1 MKYEWRKMDKEL
13 YLPKVKPTILLD
25 EEKQYFTVEGKGNPN
40 KEGFKKDVELLYAL
54 SYQIRM
60 MPKSGFTPEGYYEFD
75 SVLGEISSS
84 TIYFSHNFCD
94 NENRNGYGGML
105 N

>member
-40 KEGFKKDVELLYAL
+40 KDEFLKRILNY
-54 SYQIRM
+54 Y
-60 MPKSGFTPEGYYEFD
+60 MPYRTKFA
-75 SVLGEISSS
+75 
-84 TIYFSHNFCD
+84 
-94 NENRNGYGGML
+94 
-105 N
+105 